1 MSLWNERT
9 TVPYADAWSDSDLG
23 AATPWEWNSS
33 FALAPGIRSI
43 REAVHVGEANIDIEE
58 LYRTYG
64 PMVVRRCR
72 WMLRDG
78 DAARDATQD
87 VFVQL
92 LRRPGLVLQHP
103 STLLYRIATNVCLNS
118 LRARGRRPEDP
129 EGDLL
134 QRIAAADEEGR
145 FEARSILD
153 RVFGRERESTRTI
166 AVLHLLD
173 GFTLKEV
180 ADLTGM
186 SVSGVRKRL
195 RSLKDRV
202 RELEETP

>member
-1 MSLWNERT
+1 M
-9 TVPYADAWSDSDLG
+9 PYVDAWTDSELG
-23 AATPWEWNSS
+23 ARVPWRWNSS
-33 FALAPGIRSI
+33 FVMAPGIRPI
-43 REAVHVGEANIDIEE
+43 REVVHAREANIDIEE

-72 WMLRDG
+72 WMLRDD

-134 QRIAAADEEGR
+134 QRIAAADDEGR

-153 RVFGRERESTRTI
+153 RAFGRERESTRTI

-195 RSLKDRV
+195 RSLKDTV

>member
-1 MSLWNERT
+1 M
-9 TVPYADAWSDSDLG
+9 PYVDAWTDSDLG
-23 AATPWEWNSS
+23 AGIAWEWNAS
-33 FALAPGIRSI
+33 FAEGEGTIPV
-43 REAVHVGEANIDIEE
+43 REVVQVREANIGIEE

-72 WMLRDG
+72 WMLRDD

-92 LRRPGLVLQHP
+92 MRRPGLVLQHP
-103 STLLYRIATNVCLNS
+103 STLLYRIATNVCLNI

-145 FEARSILD
+145 FEASSILD
-153 RVFGRERESTRTI
+153 RAFGRERESTRTI

-180 ADLTGM
+180 AGLTGM

>member
-1 MSLWNERT
+1 VCPDIGFDTRILPEWRSFRGGDALGER
-9 TVPYADAWSDSDLG
+9 ARD
-23 AATPWEWNSS
+23 
-33 FALAPGIRSI
+33 
-43 REAVHVGEANIDIEE
+43 AVHERGGAIDIEA
-58 LYRTYG
+58 LYATYG

-72 WMLRDG
+72 WMLRDE
-78 DAARDATQD
+78 DAARDAVQD

-92 LRRPGLVLQHP
+92 LKRPGLVVEHP
-103 STLLYRIATNVCLNS
+103 STLLYRIATNVCLNV

-129 EGDLL
+129 ESDLL
-134 QRIAAADEEGR
+134 QRIAAADESGR
-145 FEARSILD
+145 HEARSILE

-173 GFTLKEV
+173 GFTLQEV
-180 ADLTGM
+180 ADLTGL

-202 RELEETP
+202 RELEEIP